1 MYTAPMNGAERSAPL
16 QETAGTVSRALAS
29 LTDRL
34 IWPYCLPRI
43 ADMCLESVGAH
54 EAYIRC
60 ATRNGANLILSD
72 LYDRL
77 ARLLGHNLANGTARD
92 HTSRDRDGEIISV

>member
-16 QETAGTVSRALAS
+16 QEIAEAVSRALAC

-34 IWPYCLPRI
+34 IWPYCLPLMAER
-43 ADMCLESVGAH
+43 CLKLHNEIVGAH

-60 ATRNGANLILSD
+60 ATRNGAYLILPG

-77 ARLLGHNLANGTARD
+77 ARLLGNSLRAEQPRTA
-92 HTSRDRDGEIISV
+92 H